1 MRAKVVGAIAALV
14 MAVSVSTAQAA
25 PISGSFSMSGNFLPL
40 DSLGGLGTSL
50 DLAAGLDFISLVGS
64 TPSPGTPGEFFVN
77 SAKGDFTSLVG
88 QTGSIQDLMFA
99 PGLFAPITG
108 FQTVGGLTFD
118 LLSIVPVIQTA
129 DFLLLSGSGI
139 LHYAGNTANGTF
151 KFSGNGDDGTFSF
164 SASEGT
170 TTVPEPGSL
179 MLMAAGLAVVSMSR
193 RRPTSSVSTAS

>member
-1 MRAKVVGAIAALV
+1 MRAKIVGVIAALV
-14 MAVSVSTAQAA
+14 MVVSASTAQAA

-99 PGLFAPITG
+99 PGLFAPIMG

-118 LLSIVPVIQTA
+118 LLSVVPVLQTA
-129 DFLLLSGSGI
+129 DFLVLSGSGI
-139 LHYAGNTANGTF
+139 LHYAGNTASGTF

-164 SASEGT
+164 SASDGT
-170 TTVPEPGSL
+170 TAVPEPASMLL
-179 MLMAAGLAVVSMSR
+179 MGTGIAAAAIAR
-193 RRPTSSVSTAS
+193 RRRATRDIAGA